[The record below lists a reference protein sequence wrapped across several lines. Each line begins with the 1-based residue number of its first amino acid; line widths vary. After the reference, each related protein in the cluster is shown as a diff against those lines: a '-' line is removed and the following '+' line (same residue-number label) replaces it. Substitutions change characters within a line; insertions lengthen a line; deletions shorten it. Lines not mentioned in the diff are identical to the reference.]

1 MRPFLAALAVIVLF
15 VAVPTRASGETISII
30 VNKAHIIRLDKDA
43 ASVLVGDPRLAR
55 WNLDSPRRIFVRGR
69 VPGETNLYVLD
80 SDGNEILSAD
90 LIVVPNKDR
99 HVTVNRGVA
108 EATLSCA
115 PRCAVVSAP
124 EGAAGGGATPAA
136 AAAAPTAAPAA
147 APAAQ

>member
-1 MRPFLAALAVIVLF
+1 MRPFLAGLAVVILF
-15 VAVPTRASGETISII
+15 VAVPTRASGETISIT

-69 VPGETNLYVLD
+69 VPGETNLYILD

-90 LIVVPNKDR
+90 LIVVPNQDR

-115 PRCAVVSAP
+115 PRCAVVTAP
-124 EGAAGGGATPAA
+124 AGAAGGGGGGGATT
-136 AAAAPTAAPAA
+136 AAAAPAG
-147 APAAQ
+147 Q